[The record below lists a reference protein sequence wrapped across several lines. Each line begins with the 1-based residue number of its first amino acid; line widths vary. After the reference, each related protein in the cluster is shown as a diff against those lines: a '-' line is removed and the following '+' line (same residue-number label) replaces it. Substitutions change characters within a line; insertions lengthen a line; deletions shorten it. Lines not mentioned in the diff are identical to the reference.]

1 MTAGEHIE
9 RIEQVA
15 ISASDG
21 LRATLGRLA
30 SLVGVVIVITA
41 VISTAT
47 FATGMWVFDGSTG
60 WIVVGG
66 AICLIPVGAAI
77 VAWLYVR
84 GAAKAAPRLLD
95 DARMFLRSASGTS
108 GSASG
113 VLIDHDSG
121 VALGM
126 QAKTMGGLRQELF
139 DRRKELP
146 ALFVGVRAITSVPG
160 LAAIAVLGTV
170 GVGLLGTILL
180 IGGLID

>member
-41 VISTAT
+41 VIGTAT

-95 DARMFLRSASGTS
+95 DARMFLRTS

-160 LAAIAVLGTV
+160 LAAVAVLGTV

>member
-1 MTAGEHIE
+1 MAAGEHIE

-30 SLVGVVIVITA
+30 DLVGVVTLITA
-41 VISTAT
+41 VIGVAT

-66 AICLIPVGAAI
+66 IVCLVPVGAAI
-77 VAWLYVR
+77 IAWLFVR

-95 DARMFLRSASGTS
+95 DARTFLRSA
-108 GSASG
+108 GSASA

-126 QAKTMGGLRQELF
+126 QAKTMGGLRRELL